1 MGIIRALL
9 KNRQLTLLVVILL
22 ISWAFAFATGFWLL
36 FRLVY
41 LVAIAVPLAWLWARF
56 NVNGLEVSV
65 QRLIDRA
72 QVGQRTE
79 ERIIVRNPSWFPRIW
94 LEVDDPSELPGA
106 RPRRVI
112 SLGGRRRTS
121 WKTEMLLTRRGV
133 YQVGPVTVASSDP
146 FGIFK
151 VSKAYGGKGSIIV
164 YPPFLDLPNFTVP
177 PASLP
182 GEGRF
187 RKRTHHVTP
196 NASGVREYVP
206 GDSFNRI
213 HWPST
218 VRTGKMMVKVF
229 ELDPASDIWVILDLH
244 GKIQAGSGD
253 ESTEEYGVKI
263 AASVARHFL
272 NANRNVGYMAFG
284 DRLDVIEV
292 ERGGQQMTR
301 ILEALAMARAT
312 GDVPIANL
320 LAVEGK
326 RFGRHTTVI
335 LITSSTDEQWI
346 TSLLMLT
353 QRGVKVAVV
362 LLEASTFGAATNSLM
377 VVSQL
382 TAADIWTYLVK
393 QGDNLS
399 TTLTPTGEGLS
410 IEAAQR
416 GRGEAE
422 R

>member
-1 MGIIRALL
+1 MALIRLINR
-9 KNRQLTLLVVILL
+9 NRQLSLLIVILIL
-22 ISWAFAFATGFWLL
+22 SWALAFATGFWLL
-36 FRLVY
+36 FRVVY
-41 LVAIAVPLAWLWARF
+41 VLAIAVPLAWLWARF
-56 NVNGLEVSV
+56 NVNGLEVTV
-65 QRLIDRA
+65 QRLVDRA
-72 QVGQRTE
+72 QVGQKAE

-94 LEVDDPSELPGA
+94 LEVDDPSDLPGA
-106 RPRRVI
+106 TPRRVI
-112 SLGGRRRTS
+112 TLGSRRRTS
-121 WKTEMLLTRRGV
+121 WKTETPLTRRGV
-133 YQVGPVTVASSDP
+133 YQVGPVTVTSSDP
-146 FGIFK
+146 FGVFK
-151 VSKAYGGKGSIIV
+151 VSKSYGGRGSIIV
-164 YPPFLDLPNFTVP
+164 YPPFIDLPNFTVP

-187 RKRTHHVTP
+187 RKRTHYVTP
-196 NASGVREYVP
+196 NASGVREYAA

-213 HWPST
+213 HWGST
-218 VRTGKMMVKVF
+218 ARTGKLMVKMF
-229 ELDPASDIWVILDLH
+229 ELDPASDIWVILDLY
-244 GKIQAGSGD
+244 GRVQAGTGD
-253 ESTEEYGVKI
+253 ESTVEYGVKI

-301 ILEALAMARAT
+301 ILEALAMAKGS

-326 RFGRHTTVI
+326 RFGRHTTVV
-335 LITSSTDEQWI
+335 LVTPSADEEWI

-362 LLEASTFGAATNSLM
+362 LMEASTFGAATNSLM

-399 TTLTPTGEGLS
+399 TTLTPTGDGLS
-410 IEAAQR
+410 IEAAQ
-416 GRGEAE
+416 GRGGGG
-422 R
+422 

>member
-1 MGIIRALL
+1 MIRFAVRHRLL
-9 KNRQLTLLVVILL
+9 LLLGVLFLL
-22 ISWAFAFATGFWLL
+22 SWALAFATGFWLL
-36 FRLVY
+36 FRVAY
-41 LVAIAVPLAWLWARF
+41 VVAIAVPLSYLWSRF
-56 NVNGLEVSV
+56 NVRGLEVDV
-65 QRLIDRA
+65 QRLVDRA
-72 QVGQRTE
+72 QVGQKAE
-79 ERIIVRNPSWFPRIW
+79 ERITVRNPSWLPRIW
-94 LEVDDPSELPGA
+94 LEVDNPSELPGA
-106 RPRRVI
+106 SPRRVI
-112 SLGGRRRTS
+112 TLGARRRTS
-121 WKTEMLLTRRGV
+121 WTMETLLTRRGV
-133 YQVGPVTVASSDP
+133 YRVGPVTVSSSDP
-146 FGIFK
+146 FGLFK
-151 VSKAYGGKGSIIV
+151 VSRSYGGRGSIIV
-164 YPPFLDLPNFTVP
+164 YPPFIDLPNFTVP

-187 RKRTHHVTP
+187 RKRTHYVTP
-196 NASGVREYVP
+196 NAAGVREYVH
-206 GDSFNRI
+206 GDSFSRI

-218 VRTGKMMVKVF
+218 ARTGKLMVKVF

-244 GKIQAGSGD
+244 GKVQAGTGE

-284 DRLDVIEV
+284 TRLDVIEV

-301 ILEALAMARAT
+301 ILEALALAQGQ

-326 RFGRHTTVI
+326 RFGRHTTVV
-335 LITSSTDEQWI
+335 LITPSTDEQWI

-362 LLEASTFGAATNSLM
+362 LLEASTFGAKTNSLM

-399 TTLTPTGEGLS
+399 TTLTPSAEGWS
-410 IEAAQR
+410 IEAKQK
-416 GRGEAE
+416 
-422 R
+422 

>member
-1 MGIIRALL
+1 MGLIRLINR
-9 KNRQLTLLVVILL
+9 NRQLSLLIVILIL
-22 ISWAFAFATGFWLL
+22 SWALAFATGFWLL
-36 FRLVY
+36 FRVVY
-41 LVAIAVPLAWLWARF
+41 VLAIAVPLAWLWARY
-56 NVNGLEVSV
+56 NVNGLEVTV
-65 QRLIDRA
+65 QRLVDRA
-72 QVGQRTE
+72 QVGQKAE

-94 LEVDDPSELPGA
+94 LEVDDPSDLPGST
-106 RPRRVI
+106 PRRVI
-112 SLGGRRRTS
+112 TLGSRRRTS
-121 WKTEMLLTRRGV
+121 WKTETPLTRRGV
-133 YQVGPVTVASSDP
+133 YQVGPVTVTSSDP
-146 FGIFK
+146 FGVFK
-151 VSKAYGGKGSIIV
+151 VSKSYGGRGSIIV
-164 YPPFLDLPNFTVP
+164 YPPFIDLPNFTVP

-187 RKRTHHVTP
+187 RKRTHYVTP
-196 NASGVREYVP
+196 NAAGVREYAA

-213 HWPST
+213 HWGST
-218 VRTGKMMVKVF
+218 ARTGKLMVKMF
-229 ELDPASDIWVILDLH
+229 ELDPASDIWVILDLY
-244 GKIQAGSGD
+244 GRAQAGSGD
-253 ESTEEYGVKI
+253 ESTVEYGVKI

-284 DRLDVIEV
+284 NRLDVIEV

-301 ILEALAMARAT
+301 ILEALAMAQGT

-326 RFGRHTTVI
+326 RFGRHTTVV
-335 LITSSTDEQWI
+335 LITASTDEEWI

-362 LLEASTFGAATNSLM
+362 LIEASTFGASTNSLM
-377 VVSQL
+377 VVGQL

-410 IEAAQR
+410 IEAAQ
-416 GRGEAE
+416 GRGGGG
-422 R
+422 